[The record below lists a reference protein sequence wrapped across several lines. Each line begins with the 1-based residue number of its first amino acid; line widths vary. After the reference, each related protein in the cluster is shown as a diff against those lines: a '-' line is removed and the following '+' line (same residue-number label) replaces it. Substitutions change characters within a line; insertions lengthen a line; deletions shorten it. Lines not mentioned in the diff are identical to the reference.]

1 MTPPGEKKNLGTVT
15 TLTKSNPKQHTK
27 KKKNIG
33 LSHGYVVLPYSLCNK
48 WCP

>member
-1 MTPPGEKKNLGTVT
+1 MTPPGENKILELSLLSQNQTGNNIQYKK
-15 TLTKSNPKQHTK
+15 
-27 KKKNIG
+27 IG